1 MTGMCDL
8 HTHSTSSDGSLSPT
22 ELVRAAEA
30 FGLDAIALCDHNTVA
45 GLPEF
50 LSAAEGSHVEAVAGC
65 EFSSEYMDMDLHII
79 GLMIPADRFPQVS
92 AMLEETQQR
101 KEQSNLDLV
110 ANLAKDGY
118 VIDYAALRA
127 QAGDGFINRANIA
140 QALVERGYVSS
151 VKDAFNQLLSAKGKY
166 YTPPKRPSS
175 FEVIDFIK
183 SIGAVAILAHP
194 FLNFKEERPLR
205 LFLEEAAKHGLDAME
220 TIYSSYSDETT
231 TLARRIAAEF
241 SLKESGGSDFHGSAK
256 PTISL
261 GIGKGNLKVPTEFLR
276 KLQTQRGDPY
286 GF

>member
-22 ELVRAAEA
+22 ELIRQAERI
-30 FGLDAIALCDHNTVA
+30 GLDAIALCDHNTVA

-50 LSAAEGSHVEAVAGC
+50 LRAAENSPVEAVAGC
-65 EFSSEYMDMDLHII
+65 EFSSEYMDMDLHIV
-79 GLMIPADRFPQVS
+79 GLMISTDRFSQVS
-92 AMLEETQQR
+92 AMLEEIQQR

-110 ANLAKDGY
+110 ANLAADGY
-118 VIDYAALRA
+118 VIDYPALRA

-140 QALVERGYVSS
+140 QALVEKGYVPT
-151 VKDAFNQLLSAKGKY
+151 VKDAFSQLLSAKGKY

-183 SIGAVAILAHP
+183 SIGAVAVLAHP
-194 FLNFKEERPLR
+194 FLNFKEEQPLR
-205 LFLEEAAKHGLDAME
+205 LFLQEAVRHGLDAME

-231 TLARRIAAEF
+231 ALARKLAAEY
-241 SLKESGGSDFHGSAK
+241 SLKESGGSDFHGTAK

-276 KLQTQRGDPY
+276 KLQA
-286 GF
+286 